1 MRPDFGKNKRYFCI
15 LLQNKQ
21 FFEKARRRQKTH
33 KKPRV
38 NFSKARILCAEGN
51 MIEHDTIE
59 LLRECD
65 AGIQMGISAIDEVK
79 DHAQKADFR
88 TMLDDYQREYA
99 QLQNEIQGIL
109 HKYHDEGKDP
119 NPVAKGMAWL
129 KTNVMMAV
137 KETDE
142 EIANLLTDGCNMGIK
157 SLNKYLND
165 YAAADERAQDITR
178 RLIEL
183 QDRQLKELE
192 RYL

>member
-1 MRPDFGKNKRYFCI
+1 
-15 LLQNKQ
+15 
-21 FFEKARRRQKTH
+21 
-33 KKPRV
+33 
-38 NFSKARILCAEGN
+38 

-79 DHAQKADFR
+79 EHVQSAKMR
-88 TMLDDYQREYA
+88 EMLDRYQREYA
-99 QLQNEIQGIL
+99 RLQNEMQGIL
-109 HKYHDEGKDP
+109 HTYHDEGKDP

-129 KTNVMMAV
+129 KTNVTMAV
-137 KETDE
+137 NGTD
-142 EIANLLTDGCNMGIK
+142 ATVADLLTDGCNMGIK

-165 YAAADERAQDITR
+165 YGAADGRAKDFTR

-192 RYL
+192 SYL

>member
-1 MRPDFGKNKRYFCI
+1 
-15 LLQNKQ
+15 
-21 FFEKARRRQKTH
+21 
-33 KKPRV
+33 
-38 NFSKARILCAEGN
+38 

-65 AGIQMGISAIDEVK
+65 AGIQMGISALDEVK
-79 DHAQKADFR
+79 DHAQAADFR
-88 TMLDDYQREYA
+88 AMLDEYQREYA

-109 HKYHDEGKDP
+109 HTYRDEGKDP
-119 NPVAKGMAWL
+119 NPIAKGMAWL

-137 KETDE
+137 KETDA

-165 YAAADERAQDITR
+165 YAAADARAQDLTR

-183 QDRQLKELE
+183 QDRQLKQLE
-192 RYL
+192 KYL